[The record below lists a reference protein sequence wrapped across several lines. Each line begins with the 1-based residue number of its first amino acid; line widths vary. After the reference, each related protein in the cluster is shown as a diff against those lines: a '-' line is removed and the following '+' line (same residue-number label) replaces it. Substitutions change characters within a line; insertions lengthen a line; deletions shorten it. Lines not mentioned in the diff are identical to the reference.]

1 MIAKPSSLNKENT
14 FFKIFLKEFP
24 SLLIFI
30 RILPYYVYIVL
41 RTTKHVHFVYFFH
54 NSIFDYLTVN
64 NNEQERMN
72 KHLRKIISKFCQKNL
87 TTGKRKETFFFL
99 RFFDSD
105 LFFN

>member
-1 MIAKPSSLNKENT
+1 MIAKPSSINKEKT

-64 NNEQERMN
+64 NNEV
-72 KHLRKIISKFCQKNL
+72 KIAVETKKEKKIFLLFADL
-87 TTGKRKETFFFL
+87 TIRGLENRENPKIMWVKTKQF
-99 RFFDSD
+99 
-105 LFFN
+105 